1 MESIANDPAPGIHT
15 WIWKI
20 ACRWRRTGT
29 MTIHHQTY
37 RGGTTVHILKQRF
50 SWWAAVSLLL
60 CAFLVT
66 NGQAKDNYP
75 SKPITVIVA
84 YSPGGATD
92 VGARAIAM
100 YIGKYLKTSV
110 IISNIPGA
118 SGVIGYTKAYT
129 AMPDGYTLLAWN
141 NLTPHL
147 EEYKRSGDVGYKTL
161 NFTSLAAFSR
171 DGTMLM
177 THPDSSSNF
186 ADFVKQT
193 KVQTLNIG
201 TTGQYTITGLQGI
214 LMAEELGIKVNWVTY
229 AGGAECLTSLAGKH
243 INAALT
249 LPSSAMSLIKAGR
262 IVPLLTFGDKRSPK
276 YPTVPV
282 PGELGYNIPVLS
294 SYLGIVGPPGL
305 DKTKVKILE
314 EAILKAAKDPDYV
327 AWTEKA
333 STAERVLLSASTYQQ
348 ETARLGQVTEKYKR
362 FLK

>member
-1 MESIANDPAPGIHT
+1 M
-15 WIWKI
+15 
-20 ACRWRRTGT
+20 
-29 MTIHHQTY
+29 
-37 RGGTTVHILKQRF
+37 HIFQPKLLL
-50 SWWAAVSLLL
+50 WASVSLL
-60 CAFLVT
+60 FTVILVE

-92 VGARAIAM
+92 VGTRALAM
-100 YIGKYLKTSV
+100 YMGKYLRTSV
-110 IISNIPGA
+110 IISNLPGA

-129 AMPDGYTLLAWN
+129 ATPDGYTLLGWN

-171 DGTMLM
+171 DGTMLV
-177 THPDSSSNF
+177 THPDSSVTF
-186 ADFVKQT
+186 ADFVKQA
-193 KVQTLNIG
+193 KGQTLNIG

-249 LPSSAMSLIKAGR
+249 LPSSAMSLIKAGK
-262 IVPLLTFGDKRSPK
+262 IIPLLSFGDKRPPK

-282 PGELGYNIPVLS
+282 PEELGYNIPVLS

-305 DKTKVKILE
+305 DKAKVRILE

-327 AWTEKA
+327 AWAEKA
-333 STAERVLLSASTYQQ
+333 SAAERVLLSAAAYQQ

>member
-1 MESIANDPAPGIHT
+1 MLMF
-15 WIWKI
+15 
-20 ACRWRRTGT
+20 RRST
-29 MTIHHQTY
+29 
-37 RGGTTVHILKQRF
+37 
-50 SWWAAVSLLL
+50 WAAVSLLL
-60 CAFLVT
+60 GAVLAT
-66 NGQAKDNYP
+66 NGQAKDSYP
-75 SKPITVIVA
+75 SKPITAIVA

-100 YIGKYLKTSV
+100 YVGKYLKTSV
-110 IISNIPGA
+110 IISNVPGA

-129 AMPDGYTLLAWN
+129 AKPDGYTLLAWN

-171 DGTMLM
+171 DGTMLV
-177 THPDSSSNF
+177 THPDSSGTF
-186 ADFVKQT
+186 TDFVKQAKT
-193 KVQTLNIG
+193 QTLNIG

-214 LMAEELGIKVNWVTY
+214 LMAEELGIKVNWVTF

-249 LPSSAMSLIKAGR
+249 LPSSAMSLIKAGK
-262 IVPLLTFGDKRSPK
+262 VLPLLTFGDKRSLK

-282 PGELGYNIPVLS
+282 PAELGYNIPVLS

-305 DKTKVKILE
+305 DKIKVKILE
-314 EAILKAAKDPDYV
+314 EAILKAAKDQDYV

-333 STAERVLLSASTYQQ
+333 STAERVLLSAAAYQQ